1 MEYQMKER
9 KSAAMCI
16 NTRDKKICKIC
27 KAFIDMQ
34 VLLCFPSP
42 LYGVWSIAIT
52 ILLPFKN
59 EETKKMS
66 EDIQSKRITKDKGEP
81 IV

>member
-9 KSAAMCI
+9 KSAAVCI
-16 NTRDKKICKIC
+16 NTRDKSKIC

-52 ILLPFKN
+52 ILLPFKD

-66 EDIQSKRITKDKGEP
+66 EDIQSKHITEDKGEP